1 MLKIKKLHPV
11 ATRMLVTGEVYSED
25 MYNDSSII
33 ESKKGDMKE
42 YQTVLEVGPMVRDL
56 KPGDKIMLNMLHF
69 AVMQYD
75 PNSIKGDMGMNK
87 IKGYQFPKVEITNE
101 DGSKQECLYIDQ
113 QDVVFSFEGEEVQ
126 GKKNLIITPQKKG
139 IILN

>member
-1 MLKIKKLHPV
+1 MLKITKIKPV

-25 MYNDSSII
+25 MYNDYGII

-42 YQTVLEVGPMVRDL
+42 YQTVVEVGPMVRDI
-56 KPGDKIMLNMLHF
+56 KVGDKVMLNMMHF

-75 PNSIKGDMGMNK
+75 SNSIKKDMGMQK
-87 IKGYQFPKVEITNE
+87 IKGYQFPKIELTKK

-113 QDVVFSFEGEEVQ
+113 QDIVFSFEGEEVQ
-126 GKKNLIITPQKKG
+126 GKKNPIIMPADKK
-139 IILN
+139 IIAN